1 MALRQS
7 VRTVPRHSFASLAS
21 HATHSLG
28 GGSSINSMMYASN
41 AGLLGPHSQRRS
53 WVRGDRNDFDVWAN
67 KYGCAGWSY
76 EEVLPYFKRIE
87 TFEKVEA
94 PSVRQGAP

>member
-1 MALRQS
+1 MYEQLPS
-7 VRTVPRHSFASLAS
+7 TVFLLFFASDDTLQPRRWEL
-21 HATHSLG
+21 HQFDDVRLKRRPLGTSLT
-28 GGSSINSMMYASN
+28 A
-41 AGLLGPHSQRRS
+41 PHS

-87 TFEKVEA
+87 TFEKVESS
-94 PSVRQGAP
+94 SV